1 MFDAKKHVLHRPWE
15 FSVGGV
21 SVCQPSSSSPGK
33 LSTTS
38 ASWKIGRHMLPPFA
52 FVEDFWA
59 LWAQLAPPSRWHVG
73 TTTYFF
79 REGLQPSWEAWP
91 SGGAWSL
98 TLERAHVGGEV
109 VDETWQALVLALIGE
124 QLAVVPLEIC
134 GAELAIR
141 KTGARLAV
149 WTRTAADAA
158 AQHQVV
164 GHLRRL
170 CSVLRPEDMTWTYT
184 AHADRKRQ
192 HSVVQSPSGRRLAV
206 AEEIWAPLYTESRS
220 DVPRP
225 TQRPTLVPWQSA
237 RKGPALLVLSAGGP
251 SVD

>member
-1 MFDAKKHVLHRPWE
+1 
-15 FSVGGV
+15 
-21 SVCQPSSSSPGK
+21 
-33 LSTTS
+33 
-38 ASWKIGRHMLPPFA
+38 MLPPFA

-109 VDETWQALVLALIGE
+109 VDATWQALVLALIGE

-170 CSVLRPEDMTWTYT
+170 CSVLLPDMTWTYT

-225 TQRPTLVPWQSA
+225 GCSIAVCRGE
-237 RKGPALLVLSAGGP
+237 GP
-251 SVD
+251 